1 MTSLYNEHSAQIIKG
16 LNSLLR
22 KRLDAKQAKLIGK
35 FVLHYFSS
43 VATDELQERELE
55 NLYGALLS
63 HWRFICQRQ
72 PGEVKVR
79 VYNPSLERDGWKS
92 THTVIEASHDDM
104 PFLVDTIL
112 IAINR
117 MGMNIHFIVNAGD
130 MYMKRDANGN
140 VVDVITSKG
149 EARAGATP
157 EAQIFIEIDRQPDDP
172 NVLNMIKHNIEAVLA
187 DVRLVVSSFTAM
199 KSDMADVIENFNVY
213 GPRKQVPDIDEY
225 VSLLEM
231 LQADHFTFLGSAC
244 YDIDEMQYLVPV
256 AGSRHGLLKDQ
267 NRFTTDHFVKTL
279 IEPVLK
285 QDKYTPLLITKSDER
300 SSVHRSAHMDML
312 VIRRY
317 NKQGKTVGICVFVG
331 LFTSAMYHSN
341 PETIPLLRQKVETI
355 LRRSG
360 FALTGHDGKALM
372 NILESFPRDELF
384 QILPDQL
391 FITAMGILQIQERQR
406 IRLFVRRDVF
416 GRYYSCMVYVPRD
429 LYNTELRIKMQNILM
444 REFDGIDSTFSP
456 NFLESVLCRI
466 DFVIRVDLSAQ
477 VPNYDIKKIESKLVV
492 AARSWKDDL
501 RDSLVEA
508 LGETEGTRLADRYY
522 FSAGYR
528 ESFLA
533 RSAVVDIQ
541 HIEKVLE
548 HPEQLGMCFY
558 RMLEEDEDFIHFKLF
573 RIGQGLPLTDVLPL
587 LENMGLRVIEERP
600 YQVTVADDQVVWISD
615 FGMQVIGAKI
625 DLDAISERFKAA
637 FAKIWEG
644 SIENDGFNS
653 LVIRAQLSWQEI
665 LILRVYAKYLLQ
677 IGSRY
682 SSAYIESALG
692 SHAQLAKLLV
702 NLFQARFDPQF
713 TGNRE
718 QVAEQLVSDID
729 AGLEA
734 VINLDSDRIIRRYR
748 NAIMATLRTNY
759 FQGENGLPKPFVS
772 IKLKPGLIADMP
784 HPHPLYEIFVYS
796 PRMEGVHLRGAQV
809 ARGGLRW
816 SDRLEDYR
824 TEVLGLMKAQQVKNA
839 LIVPLGAKGGF
850 VAKKLPTEGGRD
862 ALMEE
867 GVRCYKTFIKGLLDV
882 TDNLVDG
889 EVVPPQATVR
899 HDGDDSYLV
908 VAADKGTAT
917 FSDIANGVAQDYGF
931 WMGDA
936 FASGGS
942 NGYDHKKM
950 GITAKGA
957 WESVKRHFMQFGHD
971 TQNQDFTV
979 VGIGD
984 MSGDVFGNGML
995 LSEHIRLVAAF
1006 NHLHIFIDPNPDA
1019 AKSWQERK
1027 RLFDLPRSTWMD
1039 YNNKVISK
1047 GGGVFKR
1054 SAKVIKLSPEIQQ
1067 LLDLSVDELEP
1078 LELIQAILCAKVD
1091 LLWNGGIGTYVKAT
1105 SESHHDVGDPAN
1117 DSLRVNADE
1126 LRCRVVGEGGNLGF
1140 TQLARVE
1147 FAQGGGLIYT
1157 DAIDNSA
1164 GVNCSDH
1171 EVNIKIALDAAIA
1184 DGRLTMDERNKM
1196 LADMEGEVAE
1206 LVLQDNYRQT
1216 QAISSGV
1223 VRKGSMVMNIR
1234 LIHELERESHLV
1246 REHEFLPSD
1255 KVLMTRHA
1263 DNGGLTTPEFS
1274 VLMAYS
1280 KTVIKEHI
1288 LQTDLS
1294 EDADFRP
1301 FLEQEFPVPLREKFG
1316 DLLVTHPLCREII
1329 ATQVTNTI
1337 VHHMGITYVHRMYDE
1352 TGAPP
1357 DMSARAFYIAYQIY
1371 DVPLLWAEI
1380 EALDGKVAAEIQ
1392 YHMMENV
1399 FRQLRRS
1406 CRWMLRNHRSKL
1418 NVSEL
1423 VSKLKPAM
1431 QVLLGMME
1439 SILGDAEKQR
1449 RQVYIDQYCQAGV
1462 DEVLAIKMASYRYL
1476 SAAMDI
1482 VDASIRHEVS
1492 IKSVAAVYSELN
1504 MQMNFGWF
1512 RTELGRIR
1520 DHGYWELLSGSSLKD
1535 DLDKLQRILT
1545 TAVLQ
1550 STPQKL
1556 SAPERVVMWRQKYDY
1571 LVRRWLLI
1579 AEDIQ
1584 LTEGGFERY
1593 LVAIRSLVDLAQV
1606 CTYGEVT

>member
-1 MTSLYNEHSAQIIKG
+1 
-16 LNSLLR
+16 
-22 KRLDAKQAKLIGK
+22 
-35 FVLHYFSS
+35 
-43 VATDELQERELE
+43 
-55 NLYGALLS
+55 
-63 HWRFICQRQ
+63 
-72 PGEVKVR
+72 
-79 VYNPSLERDGWKS
+79 
-92 THTVIEASHDDM
+92 
-104 PFLVDTIL
+104 
-112 IAINR
+112 
-117 MGMNIHFIVNAGD
+117 
-130 MYMKRDANGN
+130 
-140 VVDVITSKG
+140 
-149 EARAGATP
+149 
-157 EAQIFIEIDRQPDDP
+157 
-172 NVLNMIKHNIEAVLA
+172 
-187 DVRLVVSSFTAM
+187 
-199 KSDMADVIENFNVY
+199 
-213 GPRKQVPDIDEY
+213 
-225 VSLLEM
+225 M
-231 LQADHFTFLGSAC
+231 LQADHFTFLGSVC
-244 YDIDEMQYLVPV
+244 YDIDETKRLMPV
-256 AGSRHGLLKDQ
+256 AGSQHGLLKDQ
-267 NRFTTDHFVKTL
+267 KRFSSDRFVKDL

-285 QDKYTPLLITKSDER
+285 EDQYTPLLITKADER
-300 SSVHRSAHMDML
+300 STVHRSAHMDML

-317 NKQGKTVGICVFVG
+317 GKKGNTTGVCVFVG

-341 PETIPLLRQKVETI
+341 PESIPLLRQKIETI

-406 IRLFVRRDVF
+406 IRLFVRRDIF

-444 REFDGIDSTFSP
+444 RDFNGVDSTFSP

-466 DFVIRVDLSAQ
+466 DFVIRVDVDAKE
-477 VPNYDIKKIESKLVV
+477 PDYDVKKIESKLVV

-501 RDSLVEA
+501 RDSLVES
-508 LGETEGTRLADRYY
+508 LGGIEGTHLAEKYY
-522 FSAGYR
+522 FPAGYR

-541 HIEKVLE
+541 HIEQVLQ

-558 RMLEEDEDFIHFKLF
+558 RMMEENEDYLHFKLF
-573 RIGQGLPLTDVLPL
+573 RMGQGLPLTDVLPL

-600 YQVTVADDQVVWISD
+600 YQITLSDNQTVWISD
-615 FGMQVIGAKI
+615 FGMQVIGATV
-625 DLDAISERFKAA
+625 DLEVISERFKAA
-637 FAKIWEG
+637 FARTWEG
-644 SIENDGFNS
+644 NIENDGFNS
-653 LVIRAQLSWQEI
+653 LVLRAQLSWQEI

-682 SSAYIESALG
+682 SAAYIETALAT
-692 SHAQLAKLLV
+692 HAELAKLLV
-702 NLFQARFDPQF
+702 NLFQARFDPCFEGDRGAVTEKLIAQI
-713 TGNRE
+713 E
-718 QVAEQLVSDID
+718 D
-729 AGLEA
+729 GLED

-748 NAIMATLRTNY
+748 NVIMASLRTNY
-759 FQGENGLPKPFVS
+759 FQGENGLPKTFVS
-772 IKLKPGLIADMP
+772 VKLRPELITDMP
-784 HPHPLYEIFVYS
+784 HPHPMYEIFVYS
-796 PRMEGVHLRGAQV
+796 PQVEGVHLRGAQV

-839 LIVPLGAKGGF
+839 VIVPLGAKGGF

-862 ALMEE
+862 AFMEE
-867 GVRCYKTFIKGLLDV
+867 GIRCYKTFIKGLLDI

-889 EVVPPQATVR
+889 NVVAPLATVR
-899 HDGDDSYLV
+899 HDEDDPYLV

-917 FSDIANGVAQDYGF
+917 FSDIANGVAQEYGF

-957 WESVKRHFMQFGHD
+957 WESVKRHFMQLGHD
-971 TQNQDFTV
+971 TQSQDFTV
-979 VGIGD
+979 VGVGD

-1006 NHLHIFIDPNPDA
+1006 NHMHIFIDPNPDS
-1019 AKSWQERK
+1019 AKSYKERK
-1027 RLFDLPRSTWMD
+1027 RLFDMPRSVWTD
-1039 YNNKVISK
+1039 YNSKLISK
-1047 GGGVFKR
+1047 GGGIFER
-1054 SAKVIKLSPEIQQ
+1054 SAKVIKLSPEIKK
-1067 LLDLSVDELEP
+1067 LLDLTVDELEP
-1078 LELIQAILCAKVD
+1078 SELIQAILCAKVD

-1105 SESHHDVGDPAN
+1105 TESHHDVGDPAN
-1117 DSLRVNADE
+1117 DSLRVNGDE

-1147 FAQGGGLIYT
+1147 FAQNGGLIYT

-1184 DGRLTMDERNKM
+1184 DGRLTMQERNEV
-1196 LADMEGEVAE
+1196 LAQMEDDVGQ
-1206 LVLQDNYRQT
+1206 LVLLDNYRQT

-1223 VRKGSMVMNIR
+1223 LRKGSMVMNIR
-1234 LIHELERESHLV
+1234 LIHELERESNLI

-1263 DNGGLTTPEFS
+1263 ESGGLTPPEFS

-1288 LQTDLS
+1288 LQTDLPD
-1294 EDADFRP
+1294 DADFRP
-1301 FLEQEFPVPLREKFG
+1301 FLEQEFPVLLRERFG
-1316 DLLVTHPLCREII
+1316 DLLGNHPLCREII
-1329 ATQVTNTI
+1329 ATQVTNTM

-1357 DMSARAFYIAYQIY
+1357 DMSARAFCVAYQIY
-1371 DVPLLWAEI
+1371 DVPTLWAEI
-1380 EALDGKVAAEIQ
+1380 EALDGKVSAKIQ

-1406 CRWMLRNHRSKL
+1406 CRWMLRNHRSKI
-1418 NVSEL
+1418 NTGEL
-1423 VSKLKPAM
+1423 ITKLKPAM
-1431 QVLLGMME
+1431 QQLLAMME
-1439 SILGDAEKQR
+1439 NVLGDAEKQR
-1449 RQVYIDQYCQAGV
+1449 RQVHMDQYCEAGV
-1462 DEVLAIKMASYRYL
+1462 DEALARKMASYRYL

-1482 VDASIRHEVS
+1482 IDASLRHEVS

-1512 RTELGRIR
+1512 RTELGKIR

-1550 STPQKL
+1550 STSPDL
-1556 SAPERVVMWRQKYDY
+1556 SAPERVVVWRQKYDY

-1584 LTEGGFERY
+1584 LTDGGFERY
-1593 LVAIRSLVDLAQV
+1593 LVAIRSLMDLAQV
-1606 CTYGEVT
+1606 CTYGETPA